1 MFSEEKKEVEATIME
16 VLNGHVNEGVNTT
29 IKSHHDFDVLRHG
42 ISANKSIVIPVAA
55 ETKDDTTGKRDSI
68 FVDVSTDGVIR
79 YIKYCPELFETFRKI
94 GQDNRYIVPLEH
106 FTVLKES

>member
-1 MFSEEKKEVEATIME
+1 MFSEEKKDIETTIME
-16 VLNGHVNEGVNTT
+16 VLNGHVNEGVNIT
-29 IKSHHDFDVLRHG
+29 IKSHHDFDVLG
-42 ISANKSIVIPVAA
+42 INANKSIVIPVAA
-55 ETKDDTTGKRDSI
+55 ETKDDTTNKRDII

-94 GQDNRYIVPLEH
+94 GQDDRYIVPLEH